1 MSEKANMSMPGLD
14 RTYQSVH
21 VFHAHL
27 EASVSVVHQ
36 NSIIGSLRDS
46 ESHRF
51 FGHGKQ
57 PIVDGRVM
65 FRNGQGQRDEVLVEE
80 KRKSEKN
87 DPSNEQDCA
96 ASVVQTAVVA
106 ATATATTTTTGA
118 GAGATFLFFLPTN
131 DKQDDTKN
139 KPTNSSVEH
148 PLRDLSLGN
157 NNVSDAIFRDR
168 THHKGF
174 RVAEKLL
181 GMFEGDYG
189 FIESDMQLTAG

>member
-1 MSEKANMSMPGLD
+1 MRRRRRSEKTIRRRGETCVHVDEHESMHALAEMDRTGQD

-57 PIVDGRVM
+57 PIVDGRVV
-65 FRNGQGQRDEVLVEE
+65 FGNGQGQRDEELVEE
-80 KRKSEKN
+80 ERKSEKS
-87 DPSNEQDCA
+87 DPCNEKDCA

-106 ATATATTTTTGA
+106 RHCCC
-118 GAGATFLFFLPTN
+118 FFVFPAH
-131 DKQDDTKN
+131 Q
-139 KPTNSSVEH
+139 
-148 PLRDLSLGN
+148 R
-157 NNVSDAIFRDR
+157 
-168 THHKGF
+168 
-174 RVAEKLL
+174 
-181 GMFEGDYG
+181 
-189 FIESDMQLTAG
+189 